1 MKNVILATAVTF
13 GLATAA
19 SAEGL
24 LPVPVMGSI
33 EYATEAAVTSIDLGT
48 EVSFGDFS
56 FAPTFN
62 LSDASGE
69 FDFDGLEFTAAFGVT
84 NGVNLYAIVETDSEF
99 DYAET
104 TVGVAFKF

>member
-24 LPVPVMGSI
+24 LPVPIMGSI
-33 EYATEAAVTSIDLGT
+33 EYATEAAVTSVDLGT
-48 EVSFGDFS
+48 ELSFGDLTLS
-56 FAPTFN
+56 NNFN

-69 FDFDGLEFTAAFGVT
+69 IAFDGLEVTASYGVFE
-84 NGVNLYAIVETDSEF
+84 GVGVYAIIETNKDLEYSEG
-99 DYAET
+99 
-104 TVGVAFKF
+104 TVGVSFKF